1 MKHYMKKDYAN
12 YEPAP
17 ALHRNQTDSHRTAT
31 KGMRSSKDDETLS
44 LAETL
49 NDRLPGSV
57 IENSQN
63 ELLPNRE
70 AVDDLHKRVEDWKG
84 HCPAA
89 FRDLRLHG
97 KLEIVSSTQSAIP
110 KMVGSYTCNFPRKP
124 SPAIKHL
131 SRLRCCMD
139 RRPDIF
145 APLIIA
151 A

>member
-1 MKHYMKKDYAN
+1 MT
-12 YEPAP
+12 
-17 ALHRNQTDSHRTAT
+17 R
-31 KGMRSSKDDETLS
+31 GMQSPKDDETLS

-63 ELLPNRE
+63 ELLPNSE
-70 AVDDLHKRVEDWKG
+70 TVEDLHKRVEDWKG

-97 KLEIVSSTQSAIP
+97 ELEIASSTRFATP
-110 KMVGSYTCNFPRKP
+110 KMVGSHTCNFPRKT
-124 SPAIKHL
+124 SPAIKQL
-131 SRLRCCMD
+131 SWLRCCME